1 MVQTIEV
8 NKVVTS
14 DMDGDA
20 IGGAINLITKNTP
33 YQRVINATAGSGYN
47 WIK

>member
-8 NKVVTS
+8 SKVVTS

-20 IGGAINLITKNTP
+20 IGGAINLVTKKYTLRQSL
-33 YQRVINATAGSGYN
+33 QRNRWYRLQCRE
-47 WIK
+47 